1 MTYSKPESFEEQ
13 QKAPLQP
20 ALKLKAFEKVL
31 KAYNPVLCLDK
42 LDLKAHVT
50 FRERFSEN
58 LESLKNAYPN
68 INIEPSRNVQN
79 DLEKYEAM
87 WEKKK
92 DEWGID

>member
-1 MTYSKPESFEEQ
+1 MAFQKPESFEEQ

-31 KAYNPVLCLDK
+31 KAYNPELSLDQ

-58 LESLKNAYPN
+58 LESLKEAYPH
-68 INIEPSRNVQN
+68 INIEPKHDVKN
-79 DLEKYEAM
+79 DVEKYNAM
-87 WEKKK
+87 WERKK
-92 DEWGID
+92 DEWGIE